1 MGHSWRGIVG
11 LVKPTYRTGSLEDT
25 IRILP
30 EGIGVIPLYV
40 GVRSGTEGEFIQALK
55 IAEQRV
61 DELANIGVDLIHIG
75 GAPPPMLLGYDA
87 DHKLAERLSQK
98 HGIPVIMA
106 TTGLVKALRAL
117 SIRKICAITYF
128 KKELN
133 GKFAKY
139 LTDAGFQVVAMEG
152 MDLPFDFKAV
162 GGIPA
167 TEVYSFAKKKFLQ
180 VGGADCIYLLGSGW
194 SVLPVIEKLERDL
207 QTTVLAGEQVT
218 IWDILKML
226 KVRDP
231 IKGYGKLLSEY
242 L

>member
-40 GVRSGTEGEFIQALK
+40 GVRSGTEGEFTQALK
-55 IAEQRV
+55 IAEHRV

-106 TTGLVKALRAL
+106 TTGLVKALRTL

-133 GKFAKY
+133 SKFAKY

-180 VGGADCIYLLGSGW
+180 TAGADCIYLLGSGW

-231 IKGYGKLLSEY
+231 IKGYGKLLSDY

>member
-11 LVKPTYRTGSLEDT
+11 LVKPTYRTGSLEET

-40 GVRSGTEGEFIQALK
+40 GVRSGTEGEFTQALK

-61 DELANIGVDLIHIG
+61 DELANIGMDLIHIG

-87 DHKLAERLSQK
+87 DHKLAERLSQR

-106 TTGLVKALRAL
+106 TTGLVKALRTL
-117 SIRKICAITYF
+117 SIKKICAITYF
-128 KKELN
+128 KQGLN
-133 GKFAKY
+133 SKFAKY

-167 TEVYSFAKKKFLQ
+167 TEVYTFAKKKFLQ
-180 VGGADCIYLLGSGW
+180 MGGADCIYLLGSGW

-231 IKGYGKLLSEY
+231 IKGYGKLLSEN